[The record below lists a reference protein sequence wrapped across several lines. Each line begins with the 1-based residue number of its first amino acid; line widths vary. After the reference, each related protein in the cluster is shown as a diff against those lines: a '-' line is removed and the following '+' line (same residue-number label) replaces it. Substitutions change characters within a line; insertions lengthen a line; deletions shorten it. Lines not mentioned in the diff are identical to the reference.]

1 LWQTI
6 CPPYDPAMVSDP
18 TRNNHGGDA
27 GKKRP
32 TRHGNRAS
40 VLFHRRYVAIPR
52 IDDRLKPYTNQPE
65 EDEPS

>member
-1 LWQTI
+1 
-6 CPPYDPAMVSDP
+6 MVSDP
-18 TRNNHGGDA
+18 TRNNHGGYA

-40 VLFHRRYVAIPR
+40 VLFHRRYLAIPR